1 MGGDGEDALVVQMTG
16 KVFGEA
22 PSIRRSPRGGSVS
35 PSRRW

>member
-1 MGGDGEDALVVQMTG
+1 MGGDGEDAPVQQMTG

-22 PSIRRSPRGGSVS
+22 ALIRRSPRGGSVS